1 MLAVLA
7 VMALSLLPGVNVGV
21 CVTGGEGR
29 RRGIVSTGTSIFC
42 LLAKENVR
50 PAFLIDQPLERGV
63 GGTGISWIGR
73 CVDTIEFVCESLEM
87 SVDEG
92 IVDEELKRAEDAALP
107 YGAVEAELFVPPLPL
122 TKYVSQ

>member
-21 CVTGGEGR
+21 CVTGEGR
-29 RRGIVSTGTSIFC
+29 RRGRGSTGSSFC
-42 LLAKENVR
+42 LLANENVR

-63 GGTGISWIGR
+63 GGTGISWNGR
-73 CVDTIEFVCESLEM
+73 CVDTIELVCESFEI

-122 TKYVSQ
+122 HEDISQ

>member
-29 RRGIVSTGTSIFC
+29 RRGRGSTGSSFC

-50 PAFLIDQPLERGV
+50 PAFLIDQPLERGG
-63 GGTGISWIGR
+63 GGTGISWNGR
-73 CVDTIEFVCESLEM
+73 CVDTIEFVCESFEI
-87 SVDEG
+87 SVDDG
-92 IVDEELKRAEDAALP
+92 IVDEELRRAEDAALP
-107 YGAVEAELFVPPLPL
+107 
-122 TKYVSQ
+122 